1 MSALAELDRDN
12 VVDVDLGSAEF
23 KANAHRHM
31 AEWARRPPFYV
42 LGKGPPQVVVGRYA
56 DVHRVFS
63 DVETFASEMPTGP
76 GWEQFHKFMEAQ
88 FVTQMDGTQHAR
100 VRRLLMPA
108 FSSRRIAQLEESIT
122 RIVDGMLDRIEA
134 NGPRFDAMRDLG
146 AHLVVDALLEAM
158 INMDARRKAVFVA
171 FHDVLPATTY
181 TKPGE
186 PFPEE
191 CRSAMERVMREIEVI
206 IQERRVTPHSDF
218 ISDLVNALDAGD
230 KLTDREL
237 FDQIFGLCGGS
248 LSATSRAAGGA
259 LYLLYTH
266 DDPRRELIG
275 DASLIPEAIEEC
287 LRLGSNGYFTFP
299 RVATRDTEVGGTRI
313 LKGMVVRP
321 SPLAPNY
328 DPDVFPDPLR
338 FDIHRKP
345 KRILSFGAGPH
356 HCIGNILGRT
366 TITIAITRLLA
377 RFPNAHL
384 LDPAFTPVYGGAVG
398 ELRLQSLPMIIQ

>member
-1 MSALAELDRDN
+1 MRGHPPGGMMSALAELDRNN
-12 VVDVDLGSAEF
+12 VVDIDLGSAEF

-31 AEWARRPPFYV
+31 AEWARRRPFYV
-42 LGKGPPQVVVGRYA
+42 LGNGPPQVVVGRYA
-56 DVHRVFS
+56 DVHKVFS
-63 DVETFASEMPTGP
+63 DTETFNSEMPKGP
-76 GWEQFHKFMEAQ
+76 GWEQFHKFMDAQ
-88 FVTQMDGTQHAR
+88 FVTQMDGAQHAR
-100 VRRLLMPA
+100 LRRLLMPA
-108 FSSRRIAQLEESIT
+108 FSSRRIEQLQASIT
-122 RIVDGMLDRIEA
+122 KIIDVMLDRIEA

-218 ISDLVNALDAGD
+218 ISDLVNARDAGD
-230 KLTDREL
+230 KLTDKEL
-237 FDQIFGLCGGS
+237 FDQIFGLAGGS

-266 DDPRRELIG
+266 DDQRQQLI
-275 DASLIPEAIEEC
+275 DNPSLIPEAIEEC

-299 RVATRDTEVGGTRI
+299 RVATKDTEVGGTRI
-313 LKGMVVRP
+313 YKNMVVRP
-321 SPLAPNY
+321 SPLSPNY

-356 HCIGNILGRT
+356 HCIGNILGRAAIT
-366 TITIAITRLLA
+366 TAITRLLA
-377 RFPNAHL
+377 RFPKAHMI
-384 LDPAFTPVYGGAVG
+384 DPNFTPVY
-398 ELRLQSLPMIIQ
+398 